1 MLFLGNIKKPEIP
14 YKELT
19 DLSLRFLPK
28 RHLIDYNLDIDSQYN
43 INSSSEGYYNPE
55 YIYNYTG
62 YWNDEIYRLGIVYIL
77 PDNSLSPV
85 FNIRG
90 GYNLDENSN
99 FSYEPLYKDG
109 VRNYLTISEDNYSI
123 ISSNK
128 NPVKL
133 ENAKG
138 VITLKTF
145 DANLPVNEEHPH
157 KVYGIKIEIDK
168 NQKDE
173 VLEELKKY
181 TKGFFFVRQK
191 RIPTTLCQCLSI
203 ATDKH
208 SHLPV
213 FPIGGKDSLFV
224 SQLTGVAYNQPKE
237 SKMNIFQTLAG
248 EGKEIIDPY
257 TGTTKRVS
265 NNDKN
270 LATNLKSVNYYLAE
284 SFIDSRDRYITN
296 DFYSRIRPV
305 EAGKVKVNAALCPE
319 FELD

>member
-1 MLFLGNIKKPEIP
+1 MAPTDNGKFILQ
-14 YKELT
+14 YKIYEAQ
-19 DLSLRFLPK
+19 DVSL
-28 RHLIDYNLDIDSQYN
+28 
-43 INSSSEGYYNPE
+43 
-55 YIYNYTG
+55 
-62 YWNDEIYRLGIVYIL
+62 
-77 PDNSLSPV
+77 
-85 FNIRG
+85 
-90 GYNLDENSN
+90 
-99 FSYEPLYKDG
+99 
-109 VRNYLTISEDNYSI
+109 
-123 ISSNK
+123 
-128 NPVKL
+128 
-133 ENAKG
+133 
-138 VITLKTF
+138 
-145 DANLPVNEEHPH
+145 EER
-157 KVYGIKIEIDK
+157 VA
-168 NQKDE
+168 

-213 FPIGGKDSLFV
+213 FPIGGRDSLFV

-237 SKMNIFQTLAG
+237 SKLNIFQTLAG

-265 NNDKN
+265 TNDKN
-270 LATNLKSVNYYLAE
+270 LATNLKPVNYYLAE

-305 EAGKVKVNAALCPE
+305 EQNKVKVNAALCPE